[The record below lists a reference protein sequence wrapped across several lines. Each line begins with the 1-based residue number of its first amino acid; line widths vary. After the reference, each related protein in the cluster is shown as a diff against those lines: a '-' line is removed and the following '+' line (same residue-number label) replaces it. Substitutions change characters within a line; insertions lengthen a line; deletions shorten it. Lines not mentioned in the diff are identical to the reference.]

1 VASDPLAPGPTRDRA
16 VRQMFDRIARRYDR
30 VNSLLTFGM
39 DRGWRRRAVAS
50 LGLAPG
56 SLVIDV
62 ACGTGG
68 FLRELETA
76 SHRCVGFDIS
86 EGMLRAGGPGL
97 YVALADGLRL
107 PVADAAAS
115 TASRAVS
122 PFATSST
129 RKRSSSRWAVCFAP
143 GADSLYWRW
152 QSRRGS
158 RRERYTTRTSIGWCR
173 RSGEPYPIGG
183 PIGTCRLRVPCFP
196 RPPGSKRWCSTRV
209 SPTTAVAWWGS
220 ERPNCSSPHVRD
232 GGTVRLL
239 GPGPSAKMTVGLT
252 NAARSSHAFSR
263 ARRKTCPSRSCRGPE
278 MTIPVAGATP

>member
-1 VASDPLAPGPTRDRA
+1 
-16 VRQMFDRIARRYDR
+16 MFDRIARRYDR

-107 PVADAAAS
+107 PVADAAADGVTCGFALRNVVDPEALFVEMGRVLRPGGRFALLEVAEPS
-115 TASRAVS
+115 WQPARAIHHAYFHRVVPAVGGALS
-122 PFATSST
+122 DRRAYRYLPA
-129 RKRSSSRWAVCFAP
+129 SSSLLPSPARVEAMVLDAGFTDYCRSLVGF
-143 GADSLYWRW
+143 GAAQLLVA
-152 QSRRGS
+152 
-158 RRERYTTRTSIGWCR
+158 TR
-173 RSGEPYPIGG
+173 
-183 PIGTCRLRVPCFP
+183 
-196 RPPGSKRWCSTRV
+196 
-209 SPTTAVAWWGS
+209 A
-220 ERPNCSSPHVRD
+220 
-232 GGTVRLL
+232 
-239 GPGPSAKMTVGLT
+239 
-252 NAARSSHAFSR
+252 
-263 ARRKTCPSRSCRGPE
+263 
-278 MTIPVAGATP
+278 